1 MKTNQQHID
10 ELIVRFLSGETSTDE
25 NQFISEWICES
36 GGNREYFESF
46 RNLWLASSQIPSPKR
61 FAKQSSTP
69 PSFEL
74 SNPHKTNFLRE
85 LIKVAAIFIF
95 ALFTGA
101 LGYHFWIADK
111 QVSGKTSKPVTVESC
126 RGAMSVVVLP
136 DGTKV
141 WLNAGSKITYDK
153 NYNIGQRD
161 INLAGEAYFDVIT
174 NPSKPFVVR
183 AGKLAIKALGTSF
196 NVKAYPEDHSI
207 ITTLVKGKIVIEGKD
222 NHNKDFTVDLK
233 PKQTITY
240 FADQKEFIAKQTDGA
255 KTNEVATDV
264 HKPSQVAMEDLSM
277 IKLVEVKTELY
288 TSWRGENWVIEKQNL
303 GNLARQLERRYNV
316 TIEFASES
324 IKKYRFSGTIQN
336 ETIEQIMEIMRN
348 TMPLKYSIENGK
360 ILVTED
366 KKLMQEFNRQ

>member
-1 MKTNQQHID
+1 
-10 ELIVRFLSGETSTDE
+10 
-25 NQFISEWICES
+25 
-36 GGNREYFESF
+36 
-46 RNLWLASSQIPSPKR
+46 
-61 FAKQSSTP
+61 
-69 PSFEL
+69 
-74 SNPHKTNFLRE
+74 
-85 LIKVAAIFIF
+85 
-95 ALFTGA
+95 
-101 LGYHFWIADK
+101 
-111 QVSGKTSKPVTVESC
+111 
-126 RGAMSVVVLP
+126 
-136 DGTKV
+136 
-141 WLNAGSKITYDK
+141 
-153 NYNIGQRD
+153 
-161 INLAGEAYFDVIT
+161 
-174 NPSKPFVVR
+174 
-183 AGKLAIKALGTSF
+183 
-196 NVKAYPEDHSI
+196 
-207 ITTLVKGKIVIEGKD
+207 
-222 NHNKDFTVDLK
+222 VDLK